1 MSDPLAQVVSLLQP
15 RATTSKFVTG
25 AGAWTVHR
33 SDDGHPAYSAV
44 LSGSC
49 HLTVGDG
56 RPILL
61 EPGDFVLVPALYDV
75 RTSSLAAPADA
86 CQNDRLETVG
96 GLVRLGSTAPP
107 DFRMLVGHFTFGS
120 NDAALLLSLLPQLVH
135 IRGKGRLTTL
145 VELVDDEARS
155 DQPGRDLVLSRLLE
169 VLLIEALRS
178 TGGSAAPPGL
188 LRGLAD
194 SRLAAALRRMH
205 AAPAQAWTIASLA
218 SEAGL
223 SRSTF
228 FERFKREVGVAPM
241 EYLLNWR
248 VSLAKDLLQ
257 RGKRGLGE
265 IAEQVGYG
273 SASAFSVAFARSVGL
288 SPLQYV
294 RNTGGT
300 ITVPAPANQSGK

>member
-1 MSDPLAQVVSLLQP
+1 
-15 RATTSKFVTG
+15 
-25 AGAWTVHR
+25 
-33 SDDGHPAYSAV
+33 
-44 LSGSC
+44 
-49 HLTVGDG
+49 
-56 RPILL
+56 
-61 EPGDFVLVPALYDV
+61 
-75 RTSSLAAPADA
+75 
-86 CQNDRLETVG
+86 
-96 GLVRLGSTAPP
+96 
-107 DFRMLVGHFTFGS
+107 
-120 NDAALLLSLLPQLVH
+120 
-135 IRGKGRLTTL
+135 
-145 VELVDDEARS
+145 
-155 DQPGRDLVLSRLLE
+155 VLSRLLE

-205 AAPAQAWTIASLA
+205 AAPAQNWTIASLA

-300 ITVPAPANQSGK
+300 IAVPAPANQSGK